1 MIDITI
7 NGIASELQGVGRLP
21 DGRAV
26 FVPGA
31 LPGERVKIEIK
42 REERRF
48 CEASLCA
55 VREPSEART
64 APDCPAYGVCG
75 GCQARHMRY
84 AYALELKRQIVSD
97 ALERIGGVKAL
108 EVRPTLGCDSPNRT
122 RNKAEYPIAWQDG
135 RAVIGAFA
143 KDSRTVVAL
152 EDCLLQSAV
161 SVKALRW
168 LSEELDRLSCARHLK
183 FLVTRVNRR
192 GEMMLTLCGDAP
204 ILPEMKHLSPELRA
218 ALPEVAS
225 FYFCQLNRRYAHAL
239 DGKCTRLWGDATLTE
254 RLLGLEFDI
263 SPQTFFQVNAEQAEV
278 LYGKA
283 LEAAGVR
290 PGCGLNVLD
299 AYCGAGTITLSTA
312 RWAKSALGIEIVPPA
327 IADAKRNAEIYSVVI
342 SQ

>member
-7 NGIASELQGVGRLP
+7 NDIASELQGVGRLP

-31 LPGERVKIEIK
+31 LPGERVEIEIK

-97 ALERIGGVKAL
+97 ALERIGGVKAP

-152 EDCLLQSAV
+152 EDCVLQSAV
-161 SVKALRW
+161 SIKALRW

-204 ILPEMKHLSPELRA
+204 ILPEMKRLSPELRA

-239 DGKCTRLWGDATLTE
+239 DGVCTRIDGAATLTDT
-254 RLLGLEFDI
+254 LMGLRFELA
-263 SPQTFFQVNAEQAEV
+263 PQAFFQVNSPQTEK
-278 LYGKA
+278 LYGEA
-283 LEAAGVR
+283 LKAAGIA
-290 PGCGLNVLD
+290 PGCGLRVLD
-299 AYCGAGTITLSTA
+299 AYCGAGTITLAAA
-312 RWAKSALGIEIVPPA
+312 RDALNVWV
-327 IADAKRNAEIYSVVI
+327 AEGLRCNI